1 MLRALTEEE
10 RAWVEQTF
18 ARLSLREK
26 IGQTMQDHAG
36 RLPFGEADEDTIGAY
51 LERYPVGGL
60 FIGGAIIH
68 KASGKAG
75 DYRSWMERFQ
85 KKSKVPLLVSGD
97 LEFGAGSAVGSLTS
111 FPSLPAL
118 AAADDEKLAYNYGK
132 YTALEGRAAGFTW
145 ALAPTVDILTNWM
158 NPVIATRCLGDD
170 PARIKRLAAA
180 IIRGMQDHGMAACA
194 KHFPGDGVDF
204 RDQHIVTTVN
214 SLTEAAWEAAY
225 GDVARHLIG
234 AGLLSWMT
242 GHIAL
247 PWIEGNTAG
256 SKPVP
261 ATVSSKITT
270 GLLRGRLGFRGVV
283 LSDALDM
290 GGFIG
295 WGGYERRIVDC
306 LNSGTDILLWPG
318 TRYFDTIEKALER
331 GEIQQERLDESVRR
345 VLELKARLGLAR
357 LDDEG
362 RDPQA
367 LPLEDGR
374 LASVKLA
381 AEARAVAGEVAQRSI
396 TLVRNRAQLL
406 PLNPE
411 TTRRVLVVMLNK
423 VTEDRKFFRMDRFV
437 DLLRERGLE
446 VDVLDEFEPLVTVRR
461 WEEEGSRWDAA
472 FVPYFLTLH
481 GMMNTSRPVG
491 EAAKGIWALQQAETI
506 SPIGISFATPHLLQD
521 MPFLDTL
528 VNVYSLHE
536 DSLQAT
542 VRALFGEQPFP
553 GRSPVN
559 TGEEEFA
566 VPSPAGAATVYVG
579 ATDIAAASADATAV
593 PADATAVP
601 ADATTATD
609 DTTTRVAVPADAATT
624 AIDPAKTTNAVTAPA
639 VAAAQEEVFHEQ

>member
-1 MLRALTEEE
+1 MLRALAEEE

-118 AAADDEKLAYNYGK
+118 AAADDEELAYNYGK

-145 ALAPTVDILTNWM
+145 ALAPTVDILVNWM
-158 NPVIATRCLGDD
+158 NPVIATRCLGDN

-214 SLTEAAWEAAY
+214 SLTETAWEAAY

-247 PWIEGNTAG
+247 PWMEGNMTG

-295 WGGYERRIVDC
+295 WDGYERRMADC
-306 LNSGTDILLWPG
+306 LNSGTDMLLWPG

-331 GEIQQERLDESVRR
+331 GEIAEVRLDESVRR
-345 VLELKARLGLAR
+345 ILELKARLGLAR
-357 LDDEG
+357 LDEEG

-367 LPLEDGR
+367 QPLEDGR

-381 AEARAVAGEVAQRSI
+381 AEAQAVAGEVARRSI
-396 TLVRNRAQLL
+396 TLVRNRALLL

-423 VTEDRKFFRMDRFV
+423 VTEDRKFVRMDRFV
-437 DLLRERGLE
+437 ELLRERGLE

-461 WEEEGSRWDAA
+461 WEEEGCRWDAA

-542 VRALFGEQPFP
+542 VRALFGELPFL

-559 TGEEEFA
+559 TGEELA
-566 VPSPAGAATVYVG
+566 VALPANAAVVSAGAA
-579 ATDIAAASADATAV
+579 
-593 PADATAVP
+593 
-601 ADATTATD
+601 
-609 DTTTRVAVPADAATT
+609 
-624 AIDPAKTTNAVTAPA
+624 
-639 VAAAQEEVFHEQ
+639 AQGEVCHE